1 MAEFNIYDVAQA
13 AQMIKDEIQERYDD
27 FKTLNVVVIGK
38 TGVGKSTL
46 INSVF
51 GDSVAEVGIGTPVTQ
66 TIHKL
71 EKEGVP
77 LAIYDTPGLELQ
89 GEHSAEN
96 LLEEIS
102 ELINS
107 GIQSED
113 VNQAIHCI
121 WYCINTMSSR
131 IEPAE
136 MDFLRKLG
144 EKTKRCN
151 VPVILVLTQAF
162 SSKKTEEMVTVIRK
176 ANLPIRVVVP
186 VLAQDYEIGEG
197 FPKIPAFGI
206 DKLVEEINKL
216 LPDTV
221 RGTFVALQIASID
234 LKRKHARAVVTG
246 AAGTAALT
254 GAAPIPFSD
263 AAILV
268 PTQVSMLAG
277 ITAVFGLPLEK
288 SALTSIVS
296 ATIGTAGTTV
306 LGKTVV
312 ANLVK
317 MIPGAGTIVGAV
329 ISGTTAATLTGALG
343 EAYIAILTRVASGN
357 MSFAELTSS
366 EGMKELRREFEKQLR
381 MSRS

>member
-1 MAEFNIYDVAQA
+1 MSNFNAYDAAQA
-13 AQMIKDEIQERYDD
+13 AQKIMDEIKENYSSLT
-27 FKTLNVVVIGK
+27 TLNVVVIGK

-51 GDSVAEVGIGTPVTQ
+51 GENVAEVGLGRPVTQ
-66 TIHKL
+66 SIRKL
-71 EKEGVP
+71 EKEGTP

-89 GEHSAEN
+89 GDHSAEN
-96 LLEEIS
+96 LLEQVTN
-102 ELINS
+102 LINE

-121 WYCINTMSSR
+121 WYCINTASSR
-131 IEPAE
+131 VEPTE
-136 MDFLRKLG
+136 MNFLRKLG
-144 EKTKRCN
+144 ENTKRCN

-162 SSKKTEEMVTVIRK
+162 SKKKTEEMVTALRK
-176 ANLPIRVVVP
+176 ENLPVRQVVP
-186 VLAQDYEIGEG
+186 VLAQDYEISEDY
-197 FPKIPAFGI
+197 PKIKAFGI
-206 DKLVEEINKL
+206 DKLVELMSEL

-221 RGTFVALQIASID
+221 RDTFIALQIASID
-234 LKRKHARAVVTG
+234 LKRKRARAAVTA
-246 AAGTAALT
+246 AAGAAALT
-254 GAAPIPFSD
+254 GASPIPFSD

-277 ITAVFGLPLEK
+277 ITAVFGLPLGK
-288 SALTSIVS
+288 SALTSIVT

-343 EAYIAILTRVASGN
+343 EAYIAILTRVASGDI
-357 MSFAELTSS
+357 SFADLTSK
-366 EGMKELRREFEKQLR
+366 EGMEELRREFEKQLR

>member
-1 MAEFNIYDVAQA
+1 MSNFNAYDAAQA
-13 AQMIKDEIQERYDD
+13 AQKIMDEIKENYSSLT
-27 FKTLNVVVIGK
+27 TLNVVVIGK

-51 GDSVAEVGIGTPVTQ
+51 GENVAEVGLGRPVTQ
-66 TIHKL
+66 SIRKL
-71 EKEGVP
+71 EKEGTP

-89 GEHSAEN
+89 GDHSAEN
-96 LLEEIS
+96 LLEQVTN
-102 ELINS
+102 LINE

-121 WYCINTMSSR
+121 WYCINTASSR
-131 IEPAE
+131 VEPTE
-136 MDFLRKLG
+136 MNFLRKLG
-144 EKTKRCN
+144 ENTKRCN

-162 SSKKTEEMVTVIRK
+162 SKKKTEEMVTALRK
-176 ANLPIRVVVP
+176 ENLPVRQVVP
-186 VLAQDYEIGEG
+186 VLAQDYEISEDY
-197 FPKIPAFGI
+197 PKIKAFGI
-206 DKLVEEINKL
+206 DKLVELMSEL

-221 RGTFVALQIASID
+221 RDTFIALQIASID
-234 LKRKHARAVVTG
+234 LKRKRARAAVTA
-246 AAGTAALT
+246 AAGAAALT
-254 GAAPIPFSD
+254 GASPIPFSD

-277 ITAVFGLPLEK
+277 ITAIFGLPIEK
-288 SALTSIVS
+288 AALTSIVS
-296 ATIGTAGTTV
+296 ATIGTAGATV

-312 ANLVK
+312 SNLIK
-317 MIPGAGTIVGAV
+317 MIPGAGTIIGAA

-343 EAYIAILTRVASGN
+343 EAYIAVLTRVASGN

>member
-1 MAEFNIYDVAQA
+1 M
-13 AQMIKDEIQERYDD
+13 
-27 FKTLNVVVIGK
+27 
-38 TGVGKSTL
+38 
-46 INSVF
+46 
-51 GDSVAEVGIGTPVTQ
+51 
-66 TIHKL
+66 
-71 EKEGVP
+71 
-77 LAIYDTPGLELQ
+77 
-89 GEHSAEN
+89 
-96 LLEEIS
+96 
-102 ELINS
+102 
-107 GIQSED
+107 
-113 VNQAIHCI
+113 
-121 WYCINTMSSR
+121 
-131 IEPAE
+131 
-136 MDFLRKLG
+136 
-144 EKTKRCN
+144 
-151 VPVILVLTQAF
+151 
-162 SSKKTEEMVTVIRK
+162 VIRK
-176 ANLPIRVVVP
+176 ANLPVRAVVP
-186 VLAQDYEIGEG
+186 VLAQDYEISED

-206 DKLVEEINKL
+206 DKLVEVMNKL

-221 RGTFVALQIASID
+221 RDTFVALQIVSID
-234 LKRKHARAVVTG
+234 LKRARARAVVTG
-246 AAGTAALT
+246 AAGAAALT

-277 ITAVFGLPLEK
+277 ITAVFGLPLGK
-288 SALTSIVS
+288 SALTSIVT

-343 EAYIAILTRVASGN
+343 EAYIAILTRVASGD